1 MNYEY
6 VETQPQLSALCD
18 RLRSE
23 SYIYFDTEFV
33 SEDVYLPDLCLVQIS
48 AGDILAIVDPKRIDD
63 MNPFWDLIA
72 NGDHISVVHSG
83 REEFLFCYRAT
94 GKPPANLFDTQIAG
108 GLIGMEYPAS
118 FGNLILRL
126 LDEKLPKGETRTDWR
141 VRPLSSRQIEYALND
156 VAYLG
161 PAARELEKEL
171 DKLDRT
177 AWMQEEMQSW
187 QDALIE
193 STQRA
198 RWRNVSG
205 TGSLNRRALAVV
217 RELWKWRDKRA
228 SAANIPARRILR
240 DDLIAELAKRKS
252 ANVKQIR
259 AIRGMQR
266 SDLNRYF
273 EEIAEA
279 IQIALDLDDADCPS
293 SQPNWNQGK
302 QYVVLGQF
310 LSAALGSICR
320 EAKVAPSL
328 ACTVQDVRD
337 LVAYHLDGA
346 PETPSLAQGWRAEVI
361 GKTIEE
367 LLDGTLV
374 VRIGDP
380 RAVEPLSFDRRSEP
394 G

>member
-1 MNYEY
+1 MNHEY
-6 VETQPQLSALCD
+6 VESQAQLTDLCD

-23 SYIYFDTEFV
+23 SHIYFDTEFV
-33 SEDVYLPDLCLVQIS
+33 SEDVYLPDLCLVQIA
-48 AGDILAIVDPKRIDD
+48 AGDILAIIDPKRMDD
-63 MNPFWDLIA
+63 MNVFWELIA
-72 NGDHISVVHSG
+72 GGDHVSVVHSG

-161 PAARELEKEL
+161 PAAQELEKEL
-171 DKLDRT
+171 IKLDRFS
-177 AWMQEEMQSW
+177 WLQEEMTSW
-187 QDALIE
+187 QEALIE

-205 TGSLNRRALAVV
+205 TGSLSRRSLAIV
-217 RELWKWRDKRA
+217 RELWKWRDNRA

-252 ANVKQIR
+252 SNLKQIR

-273 EEIAEA
+273 EEIADA
-279 IQIALDLDDADCPS
+279 IQIALDLDENDCPS
-293 SQPNWNQGK
+293 SQPSWNQGK
-302 QYVVLGQF
+302 QYGVLGQF
-310 LSAALGSICR
+310 LAAALGSICR

-337 LVAYHLDGA
+337 LIAHHMDGA
-346 PETPSLAQGWRAEVI
+346 PEAPSLTQGWRAEVI

-367 LLDGTLV
+367 LLDGSLV
-374 VRIGDP
+374 VRVGDP
-380 RAVEPLSFDRRSEP
+380 RAVEPLAFDRRND
-394 G
+394 